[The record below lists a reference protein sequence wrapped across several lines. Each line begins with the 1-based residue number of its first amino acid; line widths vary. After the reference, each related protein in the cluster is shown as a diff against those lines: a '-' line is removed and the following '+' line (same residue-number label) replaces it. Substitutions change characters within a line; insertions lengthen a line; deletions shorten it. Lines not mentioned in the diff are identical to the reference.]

1 MSRDA
6 TMNLQNLT
14 YTISNLGPRQ
24 KIAALVTI
32 VGASAVISTI
42 ALSQRQPSRTT
53 VNRSIP
59 NISSTPTTTTLPS
72 TLGNLDT
79 TQTPSVVTSS
89 GTNTSRFN
97 IGTGSILE
105 NNLKPGTSSVAP
117 DTNLSLGRG
126 REGNN
131 NSNLANPS
139 PVNPAISNLSP
150 TTPGRVFVPN
160 TPSQSM
166 TSISPIPSSPIQDF
180 SPRAAPTA
188 VNPTISQ
195 DSLVPTTPAVNPA
208 ISQDSLVP
216 TTPADSPLPSST
228 ESTPTFDSR
237 TGTYTTTPRAT
248 SNSSGSVNSP
258 GSSFAN
264 PNGSV
269 NSPGSSFANPSGSG
283 SNGRNSSDF
292 YSNPNFSRS
301 NGSSSNSNPS
311 NPIYGSSNGTS
322 NSNPIYSSPNANTNS
337 NSIYG
342 SPNGGSTSN
351 TVPN

>member
-1 MSRDA
+1 
-6 TMNLQNLT
+6 MNLQNLT

-24 KIAALVTI
+24 KMAALVTI

-59 NISSTPTTTTLPS
+59 NTSSTPTTTTLPS

-79 TQTPSVVTSS
+79 TEAPRVVTSS

-97 IGTGSILE
+97 IGTGYIPE
-105 NNLKPGTSSVAP
+105 NNLKPGNSSVAP

-131 NSNLANPS
+131 NSNLANPN

-166 TSISPIPSSPIQDF
+166 TSSSPIPRASSPIQDF
-180 SPRAAPTA
+180 SPREAPTA
-188 VNPTISQ
+188 VNS
-195 DSLVPTTPAVNPA
+195 A

-237 TGTYTTTPRAT
+237 TGTYTTTPTAT
-248 SNSSGSVNSP
+248 SNSSS
-258 GSSFAN
+258 
-264 PNGSV
+264 SV
-269 NSPGSSFANPSGSG
+269 NSPGSSFANPSGSE

>member
-24 KIAALVTI
+24 KIAALVTV

-42 ALSQRQPSRTT
+42 ALSQRQPSSTT
-53 VNRSIP
+53 VNRSTP
-59 NISSTPTTTTLPS
+59 NPSSTPTTNTLPS

-79 TQTPSVVTSS
+79 TQAPIVGTSP

-97 IGTGSILE
+97 IGTGSIAE
-105 NNLKPGTSSVAP
+105 NNLKPSNSSVAP
-117 DTNLSLGRG
+117 DTNLIGRG
-126 REGNN
+126 REGN
-131 NSNLANPS
+131 SNLTNPN

-150 TTPGRVFVPN
+150 TTPERVFVPN

-166 TSISPIPSSPIQDF
+166 TSISPIPRVSSPIQDI
-180 SPRAAPTA
+180 SPREAPTA
-188 VNPTISQ
+188 VSPTISQ
-195 DSLVPTTPAVNPA
+195 DSLVPTTPANSPT
-208 ISQDSLVP
+208 ISQDSLAP
-216 TTPADSPLPSST
+216 ITPADSPLPSST

-248 SNSSGSVNSP
+248 INSSSSVNGSDSSFANPNAVNSP

-264 PNGSV
+264 PRGATST
-269 NSPGSSFANPSGSG
+269 
-283 SNGRNSSDF
+283 GRNSSDL
-292 YSNPNFSRS
+292 YSNPNFSSS
-301 NGSSSNSNPS
+301 NGGSSNTNPS
-311 NPIYGSSNGTS
+311 NPIYGGSNGTS
-322 NSNPIYSSPNANTNS
+322 NSNPIYSNPNANT

>member
-1 MSRDA
+1 
-6 TMNLQNLT
+6 MNLQNLT

-24 KIAALVTI
+24 KMAALAGI

-42 ALSQRQPSRTT
+42 ALSQRQPSSTT

-59 NISSTPTTTTLPS
+59 NTSIPPTTTTLPS

-79 TQTPSVVTSS
+79 TQAPGIVTSPS
-89 GTNTSRFN
+89 TNTSRFN
-97 IGTGSILE
+97 IGTGSIPE
-105 NNLKPGTSSVAP
+105 NNLKPGNNSVAP

-126 REGNN
+126 REENN
-131 NSNLANPS
+131 NLNLANPN
-139 PVNPAISNLSP
+139 PVNPTISNLSP
-150 TTPGRVFVPN
+150 ITPGRVFVPN

-166 TSISPIPSSPIQDF
+166 TSISPIPRASSPIQDF
-180 SPRAAPTA
+180 SSREAPTA
-188 VNPTISQ
+188 ISPTISQ

-216 TTPADSPLPSST
+216 ITPADSPLPSST
-228 ESTPTFDSR
+228 QSTPTFDSR

-264 PNGSV
+264 P
-269 NSPGSSFANPSGSG
+269 SGSI
-283 SNGRNSSDF
+283 SNGRNGSDF

-301 NGSSSNSNPS
+301 NGGSSNANFS

-322 NSNPIYSSPNANTNS
+322 NSNPIYSSPNGSTNS

>member
-14 YTISNLGPRQ
+14 YTISNLSSRQ
-24 KIAALVTI
+24 KIAALAGI

-42 ALSQRQPSRTT
+42 ALSQRQPSSTT

-59 NISSTPTTTTLPS
+59 NTSIPPTTTTLPS

-79 TQTPSVVTSS
+79 TQAPGIATSPD
-89 GTNTSRFN
+89 TNTSRFN
-97 IGTGSILE
+97 IGTGYSPE
-105 NNLKPGTSSVAP
+105 NNSKLGNSSVAP

-131 NSNLANPS
+131 SNL
-139 PVNPAISNLSP
+139 VNPALSNLSP

-166 TSISPIPSSPIQDF
+166 TFSSPIPRASSPIQGF
-180 SPRAAPTA
+180 SSREAPTA
-188 VNPTISQ
+188 VNPAISQ
-195 DSLVPTTPAVNPA
+195 DSLVPTTPSVNPA

-248 SNSSGSVNSP
+248 NNSSGSVNSP

-264 PNGSV
+264 PSGSV
-269 NSPGSSFANPSGSG
+269 NSPGSSFANPSGST
-283 SNGRNSSDF
+283 SNGRNGSDF

-301 NGSSSNSNPS
+301 NGGFSNANPS

-322 NSNPIYSSPNANTNS
+322 NSNPIYSSPNGSTNS

>member
-14 YTISNLGPRQ
+14 YTISNLSSRQ
-24 KIAALVTI
+24 KMAALAGI

-42 ALSQRQPSRTT
+42 ALSQRQPSSTT

-59 NISSTPTTTTLPS
+59 NTSIPPTTTTLPS

-79 TQTPSVVTSS
+79 TQAPIVGTSP

-97 IGTGSILE
+97 IGTGSIAE
-105 NNLKPGTSSVAP
+105 NNLKPSNSSVAP
-117 DTNLSLGRG
+117 DTNLIGRG
-126 REGNN
+126 REGN
-131 NSNLANPS
+131 SNLTNPN

-150 TTPGRVFVPN
+150 TTPERVFVPN

-166 TSISPIPSSPIQDF
+166 TSISPIPRVSSPIQDI
-180 SPRAAPTA
+180 SPREAPTA
-188 VNPTISQ
+188 VSPTISQ
-195 DSLVPTTPAVNPA
+195 DSLAP
-208 ISQDSLVP
+208 I
-216 TTPADSPLPSST
+216 TPADSPLPSST

-248 SNSSGSVNSP
+248 INSSSSVNGSDSSFANPNAVNSP

-264 PNGSV
+264 PRGATST
-269 NSPGSSFANPSGSG
+269 
-283 SNGRNSSDF
+283 GRNSSDF
-292 YSNPNFSRS
+292 YSNPNFSSS
-301 NGSSSNSNPS
+301 NGGSSNTNPS
-311 NPIYGSSNGTS
+311 NPIYGGSNGTS
-322 NSNPIYSSPNANTNS
+322 NSNPIYSNPNANT

>member
-1 MSRDA
+1 
-6 TMNLQNLT
+6 MNLQNLT
-14 YTISNLGPRQ
+14 YTISNLSSRQ
-24 KIAALVTI
+24 KMAALAGI

-42 ALSQRQPSRTT
+42 ALSQRQPSSTT

-59 NISSTPTTTTLPS
+59 NTSIPPTTTTLPS

-79 TQTPSVVTSS
+79 TQAPGIATSPD
-89 GTNTSRFN
+89 TNTSRFN
-97 IGTGSILE
+97 IGTEYSPE
-105 NNLKPGTSSVAP
+105 NNLKPGNSSVAP
-117 DTNLSLGRG
+117 DTNLSLGMG

-131 NSNLANPS
+131 NLNLANPN
-139 PVNPAISNLSP
+139 PVNPTISNLSP
-150 TTPGRVFVPN
+150 ITPGRVFVPN

-166 TSISPIPSSPIQDF
+166 TSISPIPGANSPIQNF
-180 SPRAAPTA
+180 SPREAPTA
-188 VNPTISQ
+188 ISPTISQ
-195 DSLVPTTPAVNPA
+195 DSLVPTTPAISPTISQDSLVPTTPSVNPA

-216 TTPADSPLPSST
+216 ITPADSPLPSST

-264 PNGSV
+264 P
-269 NSPGSSFANPSGSG
+269 SGST
-283 SNGRNSSDF
+283 SNGRNGSDF

-301 NGSSSNSNPS
+301 NGGSSNANPS

-322 NSNPIYSSPNANTNS
+322 NSNPIYSSPNGSTNS